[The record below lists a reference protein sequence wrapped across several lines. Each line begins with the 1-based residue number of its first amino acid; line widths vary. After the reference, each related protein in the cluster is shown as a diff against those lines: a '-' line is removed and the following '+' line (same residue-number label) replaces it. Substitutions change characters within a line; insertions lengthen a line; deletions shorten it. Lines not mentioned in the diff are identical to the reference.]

1 MTTALCRGRAPAR
14 MTESERRQQRRSIMW
29 LALAAGAIAAYVV
42 LGGQYIQI
50 GFEYDEE
57 PEEEE

>member
-1 MTTALCRGRAPAR
+1 

>member
-1 MTTALCRGRAPAR
+1 
-14 MTESERRQQRRSIMW
+14 MTEAERRQQQRSIVW
-29 LALAAGAIAAYVV
+29 LALAAGAIVAYVV

-50 GFEYDEE
+50 GFGYDEE